1 MFHKRIEPAAHGV
14 NSPPMIDE
22 SWPRP
27 WPRPPEEI
35 RDRRRRLRW
44 ANVGFSLVAF
54 LLLAVAVISILYV
67 GPSPIPGPGAAP
79 LHLPRSTVVR

>member
-14 NSPPMIDE
+14 NSRPMIDE
-22 SWPRP
+22 TWPRP
-27 WPRPPEEI
+27 WPSPQDEI

-54 LLLAVAVISILYV
+54 LLLSVAVISILYV
-67 GPSPIPGPGAAP
+67 GPSPIPGPGAPP
-79 LHLPRSTVVR
+79 LQLHHSAVPR